1 MAKVL
6 LIGDN
11 HNGAN
16 GNNQRM
22 LRQNVELYNNFLK
35 PLIKFHHIDF
45 CIDLGDFFDDREK
58 IDVRVLKTVR
68 QEMLNDLEVPWYF
81 IVGNHNLYYKNE
93 NRVNNL
99 QETIGDLPNVHIVDT
114 FKQVGN
120 IDLIPWISDK
130 NKDFISECVK
140 ASNNRFCCGHF
151 EFSGFQFDKSRVADV
166 KEKLTAGTFA
176 KYEKV
181 FSGHYHIAS
190 EKGNIIYVGTPIQ
203 LTWIDVDVEKQ
214 VIILD
219 TDTGEITPCINPN
232 NLYAQFKLPDDGD
245 LTGFNEEDIKDKRVK
260 VIYNINI
267 DKDILNKVQAILKSY
282 LPEQLTFVPTGTKK
296 KEDEKIVNI
305 TNGLDSAFK
314 EYIALLPIE
323 SDKVKEVIEKLVLSY
338 YNKTQQ

>member
-6 LIGDN
+6 IIGDN

-16 GNNQRM
+16 GNNQRL

-114 FKQVGN
+114 FRQVDN
-120 IDLIPWISDK
+120 IDLVPWVSDK
-130 NKDFISECVK
+130 NKDFIAECVK
-140 ASNNRFCCGHF
+140 TSSNRFCCGHF
-151 EFSGFQFDKSRVADV
+151 EFNGFQFDKSRVADV

-203 LTWIDVDVEKQ
+203 LTWIDLDVEKQ

-219 TDTGEITPCINPN
+219 TETGEITPCVNPN
-232 NLYAQFKLPDDGD
+232 NLYAQFRLPDDGD

-282 LPEQLTFVPTGTKK
+282 LPEQLTFVPNGTKK
-296 KEDEKIVNI
+296 KEEKIVNI

-314 EYIALLPIE
+314 EYIALLPLE
-323 SDKVKEVIEKLVLSY
+323 SDKMKEVIEKLVLNY

>member
-6 LIGDN
+6 IIGDN

-16 GNNQRM
+16 GNNQRL

-35 PLIKFHHIDF
+35 PLIQFHHVDF

-58 IDVRVLKTVR
+58 IDIRVLKTVR
-68 QEMLNDLEVPWYF
+68 EEMLNALPVPWYF

-99 QETIGDLPNVHIVDT
+99 RETIGDLPNVHIVDK
-114 FKQVGN
+114 FKEVEG
-120 IDLIPWISDK
+120 IDLIPWISSS
-130 NKDFISECVK
+130 NAEYISELVRTSTNK
-140 ASNNRFCCGHF
+140 WCCGHF

-166 KEKLTAGTFA
+166 KEKITANTFHH
-176 KYEKV
+176 YQKV

-190 EKGNIIYVGTPIQ
+190 EKGNIMYVGTPVQ

-214 VIILD
+214 VILLD
-219 TDTGEITPCINPN
+219 TETGEITPFVNPN
-232 NLYAQFKLPDDGD
+232 NLYAQFRLSDDGD
-245 LTGFNEEDIKDKRVK
+245 LTGFNEDDIKEKRVK

-267 DKDILNKVQAILKSY
+267 DKDVLNKVQAILKSY
-282 LPEQLTFVPTGTKK
+282 LPEQLTFVPNGIKK
-296 KEDEKIVNI
+296 KEEEKIVNI

-314 EYIALLPIE
+314 EYISLLPIE
-323 SDKVKEVIEKLVLSY
+323 SEKTKEVIEKLVLNY